1 MFIIKANYKTTK
13 NTFEIKNG
21 FALMTVLKKNGDPLV
36 TTINIADM
44 ERVQNEGIWF
54 AEWNKDLNTYLVQN
68 LSSTKLNKKSK
79 PLKQSLHTFILE
91 KNPLT
96 PVKHLNG
103 DYLDN
108 RRANLE
114 VINLREVNE
123 TEIVDENT
131 TAIILKDKYGNEN
144 ARALVNSKDVRR
156 VVNNKY
162 TWVYTKVF
170 GKPYVVANNKEGR
183 VYLDKLI
190 LRAEEW
196 QTVIHINLD
205 PLDNRRENLEIKE
218 TIV

>member
-1 MFIIKANYKTTK
+1 
-13 NTFEIKNG
+13 
-21 FALMTVLKKNGDPLV
+21 MTVLKKNGDSLV
-36 TTINIADM
+36 ATINIADM
-44 ERVQNEGIWF
+44 ERVKNEGIWF

-68 LSSTKLNKKSK
+68 LSSNKVNKKSK

-114 VINLREVNE
+114 VINLREINE
-123 TEIVDENT
+123 TEVVDENT

-144 ARALVNSKDVRR
+144 AKALIDSKDTKN
-156 VVNNKY
+156 VVNDKY

-170 GKPYVVANNKEGR
+170 GKLSVVANTKEGR
-183 VYLDKLI
+183 IYLDKLI
-190 LRAEEW
+190 CNAEEG
-196 QTVIHINLD
+196 QIVNHINSD

-218 TIV
+218 TY